1 MLIGD
6 LAKKAGV
13 SIDTIRYY
21 ERQGL
26 IAPQKVRNSGYRDFN
41 ATAPERLIFIRSAK
55 KLGFS
60 LKEIRALLLLRENSD
75 ATCGDVRHLAEE
87 KLQDVQL
94 KITALRDMEQE
105 LSFLIKECQSASLA
119 VTECPIL
126 GALEEGQN

>member
-6 LAKKAGV
+6 LAKRAGV

-26 IAPQKVRNSGYRDFN
+26 ISPQKVKSSGYRDFN
-41 ATAPERLIFIRSAK
+41 AAAPERLTFILRAK

-60 LKEIRALLLLRENSD
+60 LKEIRTLLLLKENPA

-87 KLQDVQL
+87 KLQDVHL
-94 KITALRDMEQE
+94 KMTALQEMARD
-105 LSFLIKECQSASLA
+105 LSSLMQECQSASLTLA
-119 VTECPIL
+119 GCSL
-126 GALEEGQN
+126 MGALEKDQN